1 MSTYSY
7 AVDPASQLLSF
18 PGLVSVA
25 TGNVVDAFTPAVN
38 RLDWPY
44 FLDISHGPVAL
55 TPLVTLLNTT
65 TATAVVVDITYQN
78 APDDGGAP
86 GVWVDIP
93 YQYNP
98 PNGVLTTALN
108 FSGEDESFFADIP
121 LQMRYID
128 QWFRAKYSLTLT
140 GGGTTDLSLLWVG
153 ERLRGEEA

>member
-25 TGNVVDAFTPAVN
+25 TGNVVDAFTPAVD
-38 RLDWPY
+38 RLNWPY
-44 FLDISHGPVAL
+44 SLDISHGPVAL

-65 TATAVVVDITYQN
+65 AATAVTVDITYQN
-78 APDDGGAP
+78 APDNGGAP

-93 YQYNP
+93 NQFNP
-98 PNGVLTTALN
+98 PSGVMTSTLN
-108 FSGEDESFFADIP
+108 FSGDDESFFAELP
-121 LQMRYID
+121 LQMRYTA

-140 GGGTTDLSLLWVG
+140 GGGTTDLSILWVG
-153 ERLRGEEA
+153 ERLRGEQA